1 MGVILERSE
10 ESQSGG
16 IRQRLPTTR
25 FFVVPMLSG
34 LLQNDRPIVLRQAPR
49 VAPTKTIINT
59 RGHPSKSISSRTAS
73 SSKPQ
78 DL

>member
-34 LLQNDRPIVLRQAPR
+34 LLQNDRPIVLRQAP
-49 VAPTKTIINT
+49 
-59 RGHPSKSISSRTAS
+59 
-73 SSKPQ
+73 
-78 DL
+78 

>member
-49 VAPTKTIINT
+49 VAPTNCAIGNFDGNQ
-59 RGHPSKSISSRTAS
+59 R
-73 SSKPQ
+73 
-78 DL
+78 

>member
-34 LLQNDRPIVLRQAPR
+34 LLQNDRPIVLRQAPKGR
-49 VAPTKTIINT
+49 PYVVDHQNVSLYSM
-59 RGHPSKSISSRTAS
+59 RGA
-73 SSKPQ
+73 
-78 DL
+78 

>member
-1 MGVILERSE
+1 IEMGVILERSE

-34 LLQNDRPIVLRQAPR
+34 LLQNDRPIVLRQASSP
-49 VAPTKTIINT
+49 APTQNIWRLN
-59 RGHPSKSISSRTAS
+59 RCYLLAAGWGV
-73 SSKPQ
+73 
-78 DL
+78 

>member
-34 LLQNDRPIVLRQAPR
+34 LLQNDRPIVLRQAHTPGFPIR
-49 VAPTKTIINT
+49 ACPVLDTGAGMTKGGVFHT
-59 RGHPSKSISSRTAS
+59 
-73 SSKPQ
+73 
-78 DL
+78 